1 MKKPGRSA
9 VFAIAS
15 AILTLGALATPA
27 NADSSQSS
35 VTVVSSMV
43 VHTAGDGTTPPAELG
58 NPKEWGEVKLMITD
72 LTARGTL
79 KPLTITNVGGGTW
92 SYGWESR
99 NNLKYCYSNYYHGS
113 VAHGSS
119 VKMAGTTAASGWV
132 AAGDYSNANWTAGFA
147 YTCSTYWTK
156 Y

>member
-1 MKKPGRSA
+1 MKKTGVSA
-9 VFAIAS
+9 ALAAAS

-27 NADSSQSS
+27 CADSSQSS
-35 VTVVSSMV
+35 GIVVSGMV
-43 VHTAGDGTTPPAELG
+43 VHRAGDGTVPPAELG
-58 NPKEWGEVKLMITD
+58 NPKEWGEVTLTITD
-72 LTARGTL
+72 IKAQGAM
-79 KPLTITNVGGGTW
+79 KPMTITNVGGGTW
-92 SYGWESR
+92 SYGWEAR
-99 NNLKYCYSNYYHGS
+99 DNFKYCYSNYYHGS

-132 AAGDYSNANWTAGFA
+132 AAGDYSNAHYSAGFA